1 MLTIQSNVSLKPYNT
16 FGIDVAARY
25 LVEADNEQDIDT
37 LFQLPDFDKLP
48 KLVLG
53 GGSNLLFTQDFNGVV
68 IKINIKGIEI
78 IKEDTES
85 VWLQVG
91 AGENWHEF
99 VSYCVE
105 KGWGGIE
112 NLSLIPGTVGAAP
125 IQNIGAYGV
134 ELSTTCE
141 QVAAIALA
149 DGQQRVFAREECRFG
164 YRDSIFKNEVKGQY
178 IITGVRFKLSKNP
191 VLQTSYGDVQKVLDQ
206 ANVKTPTLKTVS
218 EAIIKIRRSKLP
230 DPAEIGNAG
239 SFFKNP
245 EVSLSV
251 FERLKAQ
258 YPDLPS
264 YEIDAQTRKI
274 PAAWL
279 IEQCGWKGK
288 RTGNTGV
295 HTRQALVLVNYGNA
309 RGEEIRQLSEK
320 IKASVQE
327 QFGVQLQTE
336 VNII

>member
-1 MLTIQSNVSLKPYNT
+1 MQSNVSLKTYNT
-16 FGIDVAARY
+16 FGIDVTARY

-37 LFQLPDFDKLP
+37 LFQLPDFEKLP

-68 IKINIKGIEI
+68 LKNNIKGIEI
-78 IKEDTES
+78 VKEDADH
-85 VWLQVG
+85 VWVQVG

-99 VSYCVE
+99 VLYCVE
-105 KGWGGIE
+105 RDWGGLE

-134 ELSTTCE
+134 ELSATCE
-141 QVAAIALA
+141 QVEAIALT
-149 DGQQRVFAREECRFG
+149 DGKKRVFSREECRFG
-164 YRDSIFKNEVKGQY
+164 YRDSIFKHEAKGQY
-178 IITGVRFKLSKNP
+178 IITSVRFRLSKYP
-191 VLQTSYGDVQKVLDQ
+191 VLQTSYGDIQKTLDQ
-206 ANVKTPTLKTVS
+206 LNPKRLNIKAVS
-218 EAIIKIRRSKLP
+218 DAVVKIRRSKLP

-245 EVSLSV
+245 EVALTV
-251 FERLKAQ
+251 FEQLKTQ

-264 YEIDAQTRKI
+264 YETDPHTRKI

-288 RTGNTGV
+288 RVGNVGV
-295 HTRQALVLVNYGNA
+295 HTRQALVLVNHGNA
-309 RGEEIRQLSEK
+309 RGEELRQLSEK
-320 IKASVQE
+320 IKASVQQ
-327 QFGVQLQTE
+327 QFGISLQVE
-336 VNII
+336 VNIL